1 MMSSPIHIL
10 CLCAILSSINNI
22 SAFRLLRFPHLD
34 INHGKRIGIVATVL
48 IPFVDPI
55 FPSIMDPSS
64 VVHADSTGKMSTK
77 LTAKRRYLPRIA
89 AGVKAFNAAVKDT
102 NLIKTF
108 AETEFPP
115 FKRAMSLYGASLRKG
130 EVPDAISRK
139 AEDLSDEV
147 EKHVKRLSS
156 ISGAA
161 VADELVATRIALDEY
176 LTFAKLAVSSDAE
189 YSN

>member
-1 MMSSPIHIL
+1 
-10 CLCAILSSINNI
+10 
-22 SAFRLLRFPHLD
+22 
-34 INHGKRIGIVATVL
+34 
-48 IPFVDPI
+48 
-55 FPSIMDPSS
+55 MDPSS